1 MSSVFREQPD
11 PDPSRADAPVHAVA
25 GESASF
31 ARDSLVWSLGRL
43 AERAIRQY
51 FRQPQSSD
59 RYRQCLASF
68 AGDDPES
75 PNTEQF
81 TLMCL
86 GLGADGQL
94 TLTALPTHGQF
105 LLSIEHGRFQAV
117 VAIAY
122 ASPGAGK
129 QPDGVCLAHFE
140 GDAALA
146 TRWSLGVNTWL
157 RLRWNLESRNPAR
170 GAALN

>member
-1 MSSVFREQPD
+1 VFRDQPD
-11 PDPSRADAPVHAVA
+11 SDASSAHAVA
-25 GESASF
+25 RGVVSEGASF

-51 FRQPQSSD
+51 FRQPQSST
-59 RYRQCLASF
+59 RYRRRLSRF
-68 AGDDPES
+68 ADDPES
-75 PNTEQF
+75 PNTEQL

-86 GLGADGQL
+86 GLGEDGQL
-94 TLTALPTHGQF
+94 TLTALPTPGQF
-105 LLSIEHGRFQAV
+105 LLSIEHERFQAV
-117 VAIAY
+117 VAIFY
-122 ASPGAGK
+122 TSPGAGK

-146 TRWSLGVNTWL
+146 TRWSLGLNTWL
-157 RLRWNLESRNPAR
+157 RLRWSLQSRDPAR